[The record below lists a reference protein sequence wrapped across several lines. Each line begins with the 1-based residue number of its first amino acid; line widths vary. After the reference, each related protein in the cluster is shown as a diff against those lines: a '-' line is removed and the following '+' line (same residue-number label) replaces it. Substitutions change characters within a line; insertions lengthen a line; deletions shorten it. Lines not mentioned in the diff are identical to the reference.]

1 MLGEKRKTTDHAL
14 RQAAFQTSQ
23 LTSVEKQSQ
32 DGRWGLGRLV
42 LKSRK
47 PVARSRLKT
56 SVHLEIKES
65 EGPGKMRV
73 NDPHGSDP

>member
-1 MLGEKRKTTDHAL
+1 M
-14 RQAAFQTSQ
+14 
-23 LTSVEKQSQ
+23 
-32 DGRWGLGRLV
+32 V

-47 PVARSRLKT
+47 PVAPTRLKT